1 MDVNSDLESKNAIP
15 TDNSDDEGK
24 GGSDDEEKGGSEG
37 EGNGGNE
44 GEGNGSEGEGNGGG
58 EEEGEEDGDK
68 DGAQDGDGEDEVQS
82 WNGKGKG
89 KGKAKEA
96 SYWEKAKH
104 ASKRR
109 KKTRKGG
116 YDATNRSI
124 LPLKVSGFMQ
134 IKG

>member
-1 MDVNSDLESKNAIP
+1 MDVDSDLESKNAIP

-24 GGSDDEEKGGSEG
+24 G
-37 EGNGGNE
+37 
-44 GEGNGSEGEGNGGG
+44 GSEGEGNGGG

-96 SYWEKAKH
+96 TGKKRSMPQSDGKNK
-104 ASKRR
+104 KRR
-109 KKTRKGG
+109 
-116 YDATNRSI
+116 
-124 LPLKVSGFMQ
+124 L
-134 IKG
+134 